1 MRLPPLCLLLPVLAM
16 PMAAAAQDAAPEPAA
31 NVADVAPDA
40 VVWAP
45 RTGDAWVDTWLADL
59 NLYAER
65 YADAFVD
72 ELVRYRSAPR
82 PLVEQMM
89 ADEAWRPAD
98 IYVACATAQALG
110 RTCREVAAA
119 WRRDHAEGW
128 ADVVERLD
136 AERHGEALT
145 RVKRGLVESYDRWAR
160 PIRLD
165 AALRRAFPDRGA

>member
-1 MRLPPLCLLLPVLAM
+1 MRLLPICLLLSMLAM
-16 PMAAAAQDAAPEPAA
+16 PMAASAQDVAAEPASTA
-31 NVADVAPDA
+31 DDVAPDA
-40 VVWAP
+40 TLWAP

-98 IYVACATAQALG
+98 IYVACATAQA
-110 RTCREVAAA
+110 T
-119 WRRDHAEGW
+119 
-128 ADVVERLD
+128 
-136 AERHGEALT
+136 
-145 RVKRGLVESYDRWAR
+145 
-160 PIRLD
+160 
-165 AALRRAFPDRGA
+165 